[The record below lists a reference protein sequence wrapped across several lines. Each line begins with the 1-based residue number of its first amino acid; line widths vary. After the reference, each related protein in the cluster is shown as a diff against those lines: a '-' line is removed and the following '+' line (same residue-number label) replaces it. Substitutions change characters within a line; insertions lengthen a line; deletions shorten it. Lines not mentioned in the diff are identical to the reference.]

1 MDNQGREYRYQADY
15 SAGGQMFHVR
25 CDDWEE
31 FKIACDNVGIAYET
45 IKETVTTTT
54 FNPGIAINPVAPTAP
69 YSANPYPTP
78 EGESACKTCG
88 APTLPEKKIVG
99 KDGRSWWVR
108 DCTTGDR
115 THKGPIR
122 PAS

>member
-1 MDNQGREYRYQADY
+1 MDNNGREYRYQADW
-15 SAGGQMFHVR
+15 SLGSQMYHVR
-25 CDDWEE
+25 ADDWTEFQDAVKNIRDTYLTEE
-31 FKIACDNVGIAYET
+31 IPVKQ
-45 IKETVTTTT
+45 
-54 FNPGIAINPVAPTAP
+54 VAPP
-69 YSANPYPTP
+69 FSANPYPTP

-88 APTLPEKKIVG
+88 AATLPEKKIVG

-108 DCTTGDR
+108 DCSSGDR